1 MLKRPSRSKKS
12 KEQDQLE
19 STSNNQEEFIA
30 QEQPETPTFA
40 SRIIPFLVLIVLSV
54 TDFAIQQLLRTRA
67 NERTIQPTKRSR
79 FPRGTKQQL
88 FQRQNRQCVICG
100 KRRLIKNFQID
111 HIHPAVRG
119 GSNNIPNLQLLC
131 APCNQRKGIQTN
143 QEFYNRY
150 QTVASSNMLKSP
162 PQPPPAEI
170 SQQAFREETTI
181 TSAHS
186 AVQQFKKTKYI
197 SAQTKIKGGSLII
210 GASAGAIWLFGI
222 YLIFPNGGDTQ
233 ANIALF
239 GGIILGAIICI
250 GIIWRAK
257 YTGMYEQ

>member
-1 MLKRPSRSKKS
+1 MLKRPSRSKKL
-12 KEQDQLE
+12 EVENQLE
-19 STSNNQEEFIA
+19 STSNDQEEYIT
-30 QEQPETPTFA
+30 QEPPETPNLA
-40 SRIIPFLVLIVLSV
+40 SRIIPFLMLVVFSV
-54 TDFAIQQLLRTRA
+54 TDFAIQQLMRTRA
-67 NERTIQPTKRSR
+67 NERTIQPTKRTS
-79 FPRGTKQQL
+79 FPRRTKQKL

-150 QTVASSNMLKSP
+150 QGVASGNMLKSP

-170 SQQAFREETTI
+170 SQYAFREETTR

-197 SAQTKIKGGSLII
+197 SAKTKIKGGSLII
-210 GASAGAIWLFGI
+210 GAGAGVIWLFGI
-222 YLIFPNGGDTQ
+222 SLIFPNGGDTQ
-233 ANIALF
+233 ANVALF
-239 GGIILGAIICI
+239 GGIILGAMICI
-250 GIIWRAK
+250 AIVWRAK
-257 YTGMYEQ
+257 HTGMYDQ